1 MLFNANIG
9 LVRKMFIGGLNWE
22 TTDRTYPY
30 TGHTLFND
38 DDDMP
43 SYLLPVTAN
52 SNLTGILIQ
61 NLFVTT
67 SRSLVKSRN
76 VR

>member
-1 MLFNANIG
+1 
-9 LVRKMFIGGLNWE
+9 MFIGGLNWE
-22 TTDRTYPY
+22 TTDRTYSY
-30 TGHTLFND
+30 TGHTWFND
-38 DDDMP
+38 DDTP
-43 SYLLPVTAN
+43 SYLSLVTAN

-67 SRSLVKSRN
+67 SRSSVKSRN